1 MISNNGLSL
10 CRVFWTAGVVL
21 LVGCS
26 SACRDEEPVRQEPAT
41 VESPEL
47 PSGDDVG
54 SGEPE
59 TPPEARAVP
68 EPKDPLHYGFELL
81 TTEQEHA
88 GWVQVREFFNAGDKA
103 GVRADYE
110 GSNRVILVT
119 SNVRRMELDL
129 GSLPRNPLKSMAI
142 RLDGQGIEL
151 SSKHGSVVE
160 FERSAAGKWSLA
172 K

>member
-1 MISNNGLSL
+1 
-10 CRVFWTAGVVL
+10 VFLTAGVVL

-47 PSGDDVG
+47 PPGDAPG
-54 SGEPE
+54 SAESE
-59 TPPEARAVP
+59 TPSEPRAVP
-68 EPKDPLHYGFELL
+68 VPKDPLHYGFELL
-81 TTEQEHA
+81 TIEQEHA
-88 GWVQVREFFNAGDKA
+88 GWVQVREFFNEGNKA
-103 GVRADYE
+103 SIRADYE

-129 GSLPRNPLKSMAI
+129 GSLPRNPAKSMAI

-151 SSKHGSVVE
+151 SSKHGQVVG
-160 FERSAAGKWSLA
+160 FERSEAGKWSLA